1 MGNIGPEA
9 AREPIGF
16 WWKVKGSTGILLA
29 KEEQT
34 TDIEATMVGSGSC
47 TVQSTVVN
55 LFIKDFSE
63 VVYSSCYDEI
73 YRSPSINGGPSTV
86 RRGV

>member
-1 MGNIGPEA
+1 
-9 AREPIGF
+9 
-16 WWKVKGSTGILLA
+16 
-29 KEEQT
+29 
-34 TDIEATMVGSGSC
+34 MVGSGSC